1 MDTRFSYRL
10 GRLLGWLLRGW
21 RRTLRR
27 TVRNREAR
35 THRCILTCWH
45 GRLPGS
51 VLDVVDAGM
60 VSMASLSSDG
70 ALAAGAVEVLGISP
84 TRGST
89 SRGGRAALVA
99 MKEALAGGA
108 PLAGLTVDGPR
119 GPWRRTHPGAIALA
133 RKLKLPVVP
142 ISASSRP
149 AWMLRSWDR
158 MLVPPPFSRLLIIYG
173 EPIPPEALAGDVD
186 AACRLVDAGIDRV
199 TLEADLELHGRPLW
213 PELVEEP

>member
-1 MDTRFSYRL
+1 M
-10 GRLLGWLLRGW
+10 LRGW

-35 THRCILTCWH
+35 SRQCILTCWH

-89 SRGGRAALVA
+89 SRGGRAALLA
-99 MKEALAGGA
+99 MKDALAGGA

-119 GPWRRTHPGAIALA
+119 GPWRQTHPGAISLA
-133 RKLKLPVVP
+133 RKLDLPVVP
-142 ISASSRP
+142 ISSSSRP
-149 AWMLRSWDR
+149 AWLLRSWDR
-158 MLVPPPFSRLLIIYG
+158 MVVPPPFSRLLILYG
-173 EPIPPEALAGDVD
+173 DPIPASALAGEVED
-186 AACRLVDAGIDRV
+186 ACRRVSSEIDRL

-213 PELVEEP
+213 PELTKEE